1 MISSPGHFA
10 PMGAL
15 ALLGVMFGGLAA
27 VMAFIITFSEYQKHR
42 LGQARVWREAL
53 LAAALAFAI
62 FAAAPLALGFFIKG
76 S

>member
-1 MISSPGHFA
+1 MVSGAGSFA
-10 PMGAL
+10 PMGSL
-15 ALLGVMFGGLAA
+15 AILGVMFGGLAA
-27 VMAFIITFSEYQKHR
+27 VMAFLITFSEYRKHR

-62 FAAAPLALGFFIKG
+62 FAAAPLALGLFVKG